1 MEAIVLDMIT
11 AKLSMITHGEA
22 MNKCSIAFVVDCHS
36 PNSSINFVLRTRHK
50 DVWNS
55 ITKAVSFDRVG
66 YNFVSYILGVSP
78 ATYAE
83 VEVTSLN
90 GIDVI
95 YHSMLSAMS
104 TVAV

>member
-1 MEAIVLDMIT
+1 MIT
-11 AKLSMITHGEA
+11 AKLSMITNGEA
-22 MNKCSIAFVVDCHS
+22 MNKCSIAFVVNCHS
-36 PNSSINFVLRTRHK
+36 SNSSISFVLRTKHK
-50 DVWNS
+50 NVWNS
-55 ITKAVSFDRVG
+55 ISKAISFDRVG